1 MIIKYYYNSKM
12 KDLSKYVVK
21 NIIKLLKDIKKTNNI
36 EKSLQQNLLFT
47 TISSKNSV
55 KSARRAKSITGGF
68 NFEFLN
74 EEFHNLILR
83 LVIHLNNDNNQLL
96 SRYYQ
101 TIDNYRMNNTV
112 SNLTE
117 QSQIS
122 LNIVIF
128 FMSILFIIPLLN
140 NSRIN
145 SSINTPIVRQ
155 NSNINPPIVIE
166 NSNINIPIVRQN
178 NTEIVS
184 NKLFYIT
191 QEEIENI
198 YTIDPNPTCFICTKN
213 YNKTQNKQCVLKPCN
228 HTVCK
233 KCLEDNCKTPRCFDC
248 PWCRGKIRYVIEIKN
263 QTKIQSV

>member
-1 MIIKYYYNSKM
+1 M
-12 KDLSKYVVK
+12 KDLSKYVAE

-47 TISSKNSV
+47 TISSRNSV
-55 KSARRAKSITGGF
+55 KSARSAKSITGGF

-140 NSRIN
+140 NSRQH
-145 SSINTPIVRQ
+145 SSINTPIA
-155 NSNINPPIVIE
+155 
-166 NSNINIPIVRQN
+166 RQN

-198 YTIDPNPTCFICTKN
+198 YTIDPNPTCLICTKN

-233 KCLEDNCKTPRCFDC
+233 KCLEDNCKTIRCFNC
-248 PWCRGKIRYVIEIKN
+248 PFCRGKIRYVIEIKN